1 MKKVKFIIGLS
12 LFIAFVLAFWVK
24 PFGEP
29 IVWAWTAIGVLG
41 LILVKLSFKKKEV
54 KKE

>member
-29 IVWAWTAIGVLG
+29 IVWIWTAIGVLG
-41 LILVKLSFKKKEV
+41 LILVKFSFKKEVEKE
-54 KKE
+54 